1 MTRYPTSNIELA
13 QISASNNGATCTT
26 LILPPSKEVSDHG
39 FLLLNKYSAMTSLN
53 LAGCSHLSDASAV
66 LIHHTMQKLKVL
78 DISATAITDTG
89 ISDIMTGCIHLE
101 SVSIRDNQNFKDQGC
116 LAIWTATKTY
126 KRMRSVDFS
135 GSRCFS
141 NEALIKLLMDGG
153 ILTDITLSRCKQIND
168 LGLIGLRRH
177 GTASTNL
184 KNLRIST
191 LPIHDSSMTWISEGE
206 RRHAT

>member
-1 MTRYPTSNIELA
+1 
-13 QISASNNGATCTT
+13 
-26 LILPPSKEVSDHG
+26 
-39 FLLLNKYSAMTSLN
+39 MTSLN